1 MQTHRIEMKE
11 GEVYRLTNDRKI
23 EPQNRR
29 EKRKAK
35 RDFNKKLKSK

>member
-1 MQTHRIEMKE
+1 MQTRIIEMKD
-11 GEVYRLTNDRKI
+11 GEFYRLTNDKKI

-35 RDFNKKLKSK
+35 RDFNKKRKV

>member
-1 MQTHRIEMKE
+1 METHRIGMKE
-11 GEVYRLTNDRKI
+11 VEVYRLTNDRKV

-35 RDFNKKLKSK
+35 RDLNKKLKSK